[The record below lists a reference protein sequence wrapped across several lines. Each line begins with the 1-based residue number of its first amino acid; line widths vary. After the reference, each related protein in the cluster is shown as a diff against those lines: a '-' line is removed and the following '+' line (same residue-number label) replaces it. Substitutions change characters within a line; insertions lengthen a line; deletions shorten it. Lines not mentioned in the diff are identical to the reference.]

1 MAVSTRPERGA
12 FPSAARGDGKPIPN
26 YIGGSWTPS
35 LAADSLKLTNPATG
49 ESLGRVPLGT
59 AQDIDRAVQAAQAA
73 FPKWRQTP
81 PVVRAR
87 YLFKVKQLFEEHFD
101 ELASI
106 CTQENGKT
114 LDESRGSVRRGI
126 ENVEHAC
133 GIPALMMGQTLEDVA
148 TGIDCEYVRQPMG
161 VFAAI
166 TPFNF
171 PAMVPLWFWPYA
183 IATGNCFIVK
193 PSEQVP
199 LSQQRMFELVHE
211 AGLPPGV
218 MNLVHG
224 GKDAVNAILAH
235 PGITG
240 VSFVGSTAVAR
251 HVYRTAAEHGKR
263 VQALGGAKNHVIV
276 MPDAD
281 LDRTTA
287 VVTESIFG
295 CAGQRCLAGS
305 VIVATGKA
313 YGPMKDRLIA
323 SAKSLKMGYGLE
335 PGVVLGPLISRAHRE
350 RVVKMIDQGTSDG
363 ADLALDGR
371 GARVAAYPEGAFLGP
386 TIFDGVTPKM
396 TIGKEEIFGP
406 VASIAKAADLD
417 EALELVHASPYANA
431 TSIFTSSGKTA
442 REFRYRAGVS
452 MIGVNIG
459 VAAPMAFFP
468 FGGTKSSF
476 FGDLKAHG
484 TDSVQFFTD
493 KKVVISRW
501 F

>member
-1 MAVSTRPERGA
+1 VSTRPERGA
-12 FPSAARGDGKPIPN
+12 FRSAARDPGKPIPN
-26 YIGGSWTPS
+26 YIGGAWTPS
-35 LAADSLKLTNPATG
+35 LATETLPLTNPATG
-49 ESLGRVPLGT
+49 EALGRVPLGT
-59 AQDIDRAVQAAQAA
+59 AKDVDRAVAAAQAA
-73 FPKWRQTP
+73 FPKWRETP

-87 YLFKVKQLFEEHFD
+87 FLFKYKQLLDEHLD
-101 ELASI
+101 ELSAI
-106 CTQENGKT
+106 VTQENGKT
-114 LDESRGSVRRGI
+114 LDESRGSVKRGI

-133 GIPALMMGQTLEDVA
+133 GIPTLMMGQALEDIA

-183 IATGNCFIVK
+183 VGTGNCYIVK

-199 LSQQRMFELVHE
+199 LSQQRMFELAHE
-211 AGLPPGV
+211 AGFPPGV
-218 MNLVHG
+218 LNLVHG

-235 PGITG
+235 PGIAG
-240 VSFVGSTAVAR
+240 VSFVGSTTVAR

-263 VQALGGAKNHVIV
+263 VQSLGGAKNHVIV

-281 LDRTTA
+281 LDRTIA

-305 VIVATGKA
+305 VIGGTGKA
-313 YGPMKDRLIA
+313 YGPLKDRLIA

-335 PGVVLGPLISRAHRE
+335 PGVQLGPVISRAHKEKVE
-350 RVVKMIDQGTSDG
+350 RMIEQGTKDG

-371 GARVAAYPEGAFLGP
+371 NARVPEYPKGSFVGP
-386 TIFDGVTPKM
+386 TLFNGVTTAMRIAKD
-396 TIGKEEIFGP
+396 EIFGP
-406 VASIAKAADLD
+406 VGSIAKAADLD

-484 TDSVQFFTD
+484 GDSVQFFTD